1 MSKAIDKKIEHWL
14 NGNLSY
20 EQIFESEV
28 DCLGNIKFEDIARE
42 YTYQKTITETDDKKE
57 YLCIKEGIYYVIIV
71 VPYKNRMVVY
81 ELA

>member
-20 EQIFESEV
+20 EQIFESELGS
-28 DCLGNIKFEDIARE
+28 LGNIKFEDIARE
-42 YTYQKTITETDDKKE
+42 YTYLKTITENDDRKE
-57 YLCIKEGIYYVIIV
+57 YFCTKEGIYYVIMV
-71 VPYKNRMVVY
+71 DPSKNRMVVY